1 MTAWRNA
8 PRNEAGQRPGPYQ
21 PGATPQVKGPKKQ
34 SQAPTARL
42 NFQRAQMRVPHR
54 LSKPFSDGSKK
65 NIGYCREGMGQNST
79 SVLAGIEMERAF
91 SALASPVRLPSPVGW
106 AGIMGYGRLWRCPI
120 PWCRSRCSRTL
131 IRNVQTPGHEVPP
144 VRIVQPTHGRDA
156 RATTV

>member
-8 PRNEAGQRPGPYQ
+8 PRNEAGQRPGLYQ
-21 PGATPQVKGPKKQ
+21 PGATPQVKSPKKQ
-34 SQAPTARL
+34 PQAPTARL

-91 SALASPVRLPSPVGW
+91 SALASPVRLPSPPGW
-106 AGIMGYGRLWRCPI
+106 AGMMGAFGAPRFDKAGECGRFCSLPWRRIDAADMSRRMLPNPEPI
-120 PWCRSRCSRTL
+120 DAA
-131 IRNVQTPGHEVPP
+131 
-144 VRIVQPTHGRDA
+144 RD
-156 RATTV
+156 